1 MFTFDVTVYLLGKLF
16 DELRV
21 SASCALEACNFV
33 EKSLKLCNQ
42 PCYEFVAR
50 RIVVKPIQAT
60 Q

>member
-50 RIVVKPIQAT
+50 RIVVKPI
-60 Q
+60 